1 MFEINIGGSLV
12 FQIIVRIWVVW
23 VGMEENCRG
32 ELVPQESESQAVVGG
47 GGGEGGRGGG
57 GEGGGGGWQ
66 PLGCE

>member
-1 MFEINIGGSLV
+1 MGLYSLV

-23 VGMEENCRG
+23 VEMEENCRG
-32 ELVPQESESQAVVGG
+32 ELVPQESESQAVVGGG